1 MKRFILVASLLFLVY
16 AIYMC
21 YTEFKKEKFEGVSNN
36 QTNDIKKY
44 ISSALEDNKNI
55 QSQNVTDVLSVFN
68 LSQNENLE
76 ERLGKFKEQLSKNE
90 QFDKSLLDDLYFDLR
105 MNEKNEI
112 KNKLIASYKILS
124 DFIKNKQMNVSPSV
138 NLQLT
143 DENRN
148 TLINLMKEYSKNGK
162 LN

>member
-1 MKRFILVASLLFLVY
+1 MNRFLLIASFLFLVY

-21 YTEFKKEKFEGVSNN
+21 YIEFKKEKFEGISNN
-36 QTNDIKKY
+36 QSNEIKKY
-44 ISSALEDNKNI
+44 ILSALEDNKNI
-55 QSQNVTDVLSVFN
+55 QSQNVTDVLSIFN
-68 LSQNENLE
+68 ISQNENLE
-76 ERLGKFKEQLSKNE
+76 QRLGKFKEQVSQND
-90 QFDKSLLDDLYFDLR
+90 QFDKSILDDLYFDLR
-105 MNEKNEI
+105 MNDKNEI
-112 KNKLIASYKILS
+112 RNKIIASYKILS